1 MKVVSGAADS
11 SCVGGRGSGWML
23 CVLCVS
29 CSMGLA
35 GACLVVP
42 VLSCLPCRACHVVLV
57 ARLRSANYLPQT
69 PDAKRAS
76 RPSVWLR
83 GSTFAHVGSRGRGH
97 PRRSPP
103 GGLPGA
109 LPTSV
114 RDDVPRLPRP
124 FRRRWRRWRRRRAA
138 TSLPANHGGDG
149 AALTLTT
156 QPQPHLSPSP
166 SPLPSP
172 SPSPG

>member
-1 MKVVSGAADS
+1 MDVVRAVRVLFHG
-11 SCVGGRGSGWML
+11 SCWCL
-23 CVLCVS
+23 S
-29 CSMGLA
+29 CCT
-35 GACLVVP
+35 CLVVLA
-42 VLSCLPCRACHVVLV
+42 LSCLLFLLFRRLEVRQLPPTNSGRQESVPSERV
-57 ARLRSANYLPQT
+57 AAR
-69 PDAKRAS
+69 
-76 RPSVWLR
+76 
-83 GSTFAHVGSRGRGH
+83 STFAHVGSRGRGH

-124 FRRRWRRWRRRRAA
+124 FRRRWRRRRAA

>member
-42 VLSCLPCRACHVVLV
+42 VLSCLPCRACCSCCFVG
-57 ARLRSANYLPQT
+57 LRSANYLPQT

-83 GSTFAHVGSRGRGH
+83 RSTFAHVGSRGRGH

-124 FRRRWRRWRRRRAA
+124 FRRRWRRRRAA

-149 AALTLTT
+149 AALTLTLT
-156 QPQPHLSPSP
+156 LTSHLSPSP